1 MLNDSS
7 DLFGKQG
14 PSIQDLPLTPDGK
27 LDEEADPASQDG
39 PPPGLLDHMPRV
51 PPVVDEIQALYG
63 RGALVSVQQRVKPMS
78 VPIPASLFGQ
88 QSEQQVGAVRYMQQF
103 RIDLFAD
110 EGTAKDVEK
119 QRKRVTELVQLC
131 SFSFGQGK
139 YWVPNTTKAA
149 LNAAIDK
156 AGESSQSS
164 LSAAYKGDLEKFLEE
179 RGPAVKQDLEKIYQ
193 RFYPNSPMPPDSV
206 DKVINLLRERVTGAT
221 KDGLAP
227 KITST
232 EISFRYSTD
241 PREDPWSDAA
251 QLLSKIAIASR
262 ELVTDSYKPRKLKI
276 AGITVPDFLKAMNVM
291 AIGLSNWRSRK
302 AVRHP
307 GSLNVHGKKW
317 MHLKP
322 IRPARIPV
330 RPVASG

>member
-39 PPPGLLDHMPRV
+39 PPSGLLDHMPRV

-63 RGALVSVQQRVKPMS
+63 RGALVSVQQKVKPMS

-139 YWVPNTTKAA
+139 YWVPNTAKAA

-164 LSAAYKGDLEKFLEE
+164 LSAAYKGDLEEFLEE
-179 RGPAVKQDLEKIYQ
+179 RRPAVKQDLEKIYQ

-206 DKVINLLRERVTGAT
+206 DKVIDLLRERVTGAT

-262 ELVTDSYKPRKLKI
+262 ELVTGSYKPRKLKI
-276 AGITVPDFLKAMNVM
+276 AGITVPDFLKAMNVI